1 MLSLADFLAATAAVA
16 LGALVQAS
24 TGVGAGFIIV
34 PFLAWI
40 DYRLVPGPVVLA
52 SIALS
57 VAMSLRERADIDRQN
72 LPAVLLGLVP
82 GTLAGAFALSR
93 IPADRLGAL
102 FGTMLLLALA
112 ISVSGLRVTMTRAS
126 AVLGGLV
133 SGAMGASSG
142 FGAPPLA
149 LLYQHQSGARIRAT
163 LAVIY
168 TAASL
173 LILTALGLFDLF
185 GAEQLLLGTL
195 LIPGFLLGYLLS
207 GRLAAHL
214 EHHDALR
221 PAVLVISGIAGL
233 LLIWRSV
240 G

>member
-112 ISVSGLRVTMTRAS
+112 ISISGLRVTMTRAS

-142 FGAPPLA
+142 FGAPP
-149 LLYQHQSGARIRAT
+149 